1 MRIKGAALLAAVL
14 LAHGAAWAG
23 QGDEETMRKLAGTFP
38 NLTIDGFAP
47 SPVEGIFEV
56 TAGNQVFYFSPQ
68 GYLFFGEIW
77 SKEGKNL
84 TAERRE
90 QLAAEAVRKLPLV
103 QAVKIGNGPT
113 KVIEFTDPDCPYCRK
128 TDDFLSKRKDV
139 TRYVFL
145 FPLTKIHPEAAAK
158 SKLILCSDDPEKTLH
173 EVFSGKFD
181 SQPITLPVTCD
192 GDRKLQD
199 HIDLGG
205 KLGVRGTPAL
215 WIDGNP
221 VSGADLQRIA
231 ALIDQGKTNLK
242 GDKKP

>member
-1 MRIKGAALLAAVL
+1 MRIKGTVL
-14 LAHGAAWAG
+14 LATALITHGLAWGG
-23 QGDEETMRKLAGTFP
+23 QKEEETMRKLAGAFP
-38 NLTIDGFAP
+38 NLSIDGFAP

-56 TAGNQVFYFSPQ
+56 TAGNQIFYFSPQ
-68 GYLFFGEIW
+68 GYLFFGEVW
-77 SKEGKNL
+77 SKEGMNL
-84 TAERRE
+84 TSERRE
-90 QLAAEAVRKLPLV
+90 QLAAEAIRKLPLDR
-103 QAVKIGNGPT
+103 AVKIGHGST
-113 KVIEFTDPDCPYCRK
+113 TVIEFTDPDCPFCRK
-128 TDDFLSKRKDV
+128 TDDFLSKRTDV

-158 SKLILCSDDPEKTLH
+158 SKLILCSDDPGKTLH
-173 EVFSGKFD
+173 EVISGKFD
-181 SQPITLPVTCD
+181 GKPITLPDACD

-215 WIDGNP
+215 WINGKP

-231 ALIDQGKTNLK
+231 ALIDQGKTNPK

>member
-1 MRIKGAALLAAVL
+1 MRIMGAAFLAAVL

-23 QGDEETMRKLAGTFP
+23 QKDEETMRKLAGTFP

-68 GYLFFGEIW
+68 GYLFFGEVW

-90 QLAAEAVRKLPLV
+90 QLAAEAIRKLPLV

-128 TDDFLSKRKDV
+128 TDDFLAKRKDV

-158 SKLILCSDDPEKTLH
+158 SKLILCSDDPVKTLH

-181 SQPITLPVTCD
+181 GQPITLPVACEA
-192 GDRKLQD
+192 DRKLQD
-199 HIDLGG
+199 HIDLGD
-205 KLGVRGTPAL
+205 KLGVRGTPAI

-231 ALIDQGKTNLK
+231 ALIDQGKTNPK
-242 GDKKP
+242 GEKKP